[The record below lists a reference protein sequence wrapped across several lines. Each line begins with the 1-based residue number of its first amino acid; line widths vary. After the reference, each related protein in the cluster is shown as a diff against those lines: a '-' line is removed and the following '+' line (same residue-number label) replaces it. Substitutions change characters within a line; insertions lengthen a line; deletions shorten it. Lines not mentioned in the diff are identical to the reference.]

1 MKADTK
7 AKALIQQKALNKQ
20 SVILEKVAMKGMTRR
35 EEAEA
40 EYKDDSENVEEE
52 EEEAKAVTYE
62 VLCQLLLLIDFV
74 PDQVGCLP
82 VLTQLLMNPL
92 QYPQSAVIEA
102 KKTYCDLCC
111 DNLID
116 NPPHR
121 R

>member
-7 AKALIQQKALNKQ
+7 AKALVQQKALNKQ

-40 EYKDDSENVEEE
+40 EYKEDSENAEEKE

-62 VLCQLLLLIDFV
+62 VLCQLLLLIYFV
-74 PDQVGCLP
+74 PDQVSCLP

-92 QYPQSAVIEA
+92 RYLQSAVIEA
-102 KKTYCDLCC
+102 KKTYCDLCYHK
-111 DNLID
+111 D
-116 NPPHR
+116 
-121 R
+121 